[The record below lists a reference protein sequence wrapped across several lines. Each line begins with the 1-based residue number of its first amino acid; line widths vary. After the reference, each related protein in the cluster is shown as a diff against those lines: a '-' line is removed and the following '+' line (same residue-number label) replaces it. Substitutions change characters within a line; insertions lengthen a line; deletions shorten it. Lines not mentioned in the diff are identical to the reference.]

1 MTNVVLL
8 SHSCTPVPLPADQ
21 LMSLRDI
28 SAVASEQL
36 PGIFAPFLEQAP
48 DAVSGRRAQSR
59 PGSASTLASQSSE
72 QLSELGQMVLEH
84 VRAQAIA
91 FRKLQVRVSIG
102 KVGFELYKH

>member
-1 MTNVVLL
+1 
-8 SHSCTPVPLPADQ
+8 
-21 LMSLRDI
+21 MSLRDI

-72 QLSELGQMVLEH
+72 QLTEIGQMMLDH
-84 VRAQAIA
+84 VRAQATA
-91 FRKLQVRVSIG
+91 FHKLQVRVLIG
-102 KVGFELYKH
+102 RLVLEAVHAFTDEFELHTSPG

>member
-1 MTNVVLL
+1 M
-8 SHSCTPVPLPADQ
+8 PLPSDQ

-36 PGIFAPFLEQAP
+36 PVIFGPFLEQAP

-59 PGSASTLASQSSE
+59 PGSASTLTSQSSE

-84 VRAQAIA
+84 VRAQATA
-91 FRKLQVRVSIG
+91 FHKLQVRG
-102 KVGFELYKH
+102 PVGEGICELSEH